1 VRADRVKTI
10 ESVLSREVDFGV
22 VSLPVKDARLLV
34 DTVHRDEISLV
45 TPANHPLA
53 QRATV
58 KFEDI
63 VPHPLL
69 LPTQGRQRELI
80 EDLFRANDAQPRVA
94 MEVESSELMKRL
106 VVAGLGI
113 AFLPRSNVREDTKD
127 GTLKIIKVEGVR
139 LGRELALIY
148 RKDKP
153 LTRAAQM
160 FLEIATGR
168 PRLISPVPAMG
179 RTRGAKAG

>member
-1 VRADRVKTI
+1 
-10 ESVLSREVDFGV
+10 
-22 VSLPVKDARLLV
+22 
-34 DTVHRDEISLV
+34 
-45 TPANHPLA
+45 
-53 QRATV
+53 
-58 KFEDI
+58 
-63 VPHPLL
+63 
-69 LPTQGRQRELI
+69 
-80 EDLFRANDAQPRVA
+80 
-94 MEVESSELMKRL
+94 VESSELMKRL

-168 PRLISPVPAMG
+168 PRPVISMPAPG
-179 RTRGAKAG
+179 RVRGTRGTKAG